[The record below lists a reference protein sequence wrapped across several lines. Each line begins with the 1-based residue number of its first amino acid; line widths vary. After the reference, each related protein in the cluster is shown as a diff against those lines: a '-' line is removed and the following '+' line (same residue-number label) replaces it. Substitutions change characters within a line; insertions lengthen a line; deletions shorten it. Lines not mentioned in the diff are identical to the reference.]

1 MGEVAE
7 RLVRSRR
14 ETSPGRLP
22 AKRMGEEAELG
33 VPAAMGLLQD
43 TGCQGYHLAGVH
55 RYQPKKKP
63 TGKELTAEEK
73 AANKSISRSR
83 MLMAHSMAG
92 VQRGR
97 IVQEVFRQTK
107 RYFADQVME
116 IACGV
121 HNVNM
126 TLRYNRLE

>member
-1 MGEVAE
+1 MC
-7 RLVRSRR
+7 
-14 ETSPGRLP
+14 P
-22 AKRMGEEAELG
+22 
-33 VPAAMGLLQD
+33 
-43 TGCQGYHLAGVH
+43 
-55 RYQPKKKP
+55 
-63 TGKELTAEEK
+63 
-73 AANKSISRSR
+73 